1 MLRHWV
7 LSIRWISLAL
17 NKQVQQHLLLAPTLA
32 LPAKLAI
39 VNNTCSA
46 SNTCC
51 RQQQLLFDWIAM
63 PVVLAGFCMQCGPGH
78 EHANNVGEF
87 TLTPP

>member
-1 MLRHWV
+1 M
-7 LSIRWISLAL
+7 RWISLAL
-17 NKQVQQHLLLAPTLA
+17 NKQVQQHLLLASTLA

-46 SNTCC
+46 SNSCS
-51 RQQQLLFDWIAM
+51 RQQQLLFARIAM
-63 PVVLAGFCMQCGPGH
+63 PVFPAGLCMHCGPGY
-78 EHANNVGEF
+78 EHAHDVGEV